1 MRPNEY
7 SALRV
12 RQRIERV
19 TTRGGTVWVVRD
31 IVHRKG
37 DFAAFS
43 RRNQVSAD
51 HFDAVFAGFNLGRP
65 RRLTGSM
72 MIYPLAAVRVTPDV

>member
-1 MRPNEY
+1 
-7 SALRV
+7 LRV

-31 IVHRKG
+31 IVQRTR

-43 RRNQVSAD
+43 RRNQVSMD
-51 HFDAVFAGFNLGRP
+51 HFDSVFTGFSLGRP

-72 MIYPLAAVRVTPDV
+72 MIYPLAAARVTPDV